1 MSSAELNKNKKIRTM
16 ETVVQSVLILI
27 LMILV
32 ILLMS
37 EIGRLQGTARVI
49 NYAGLVRGATQREV
63 KLEITGYQND
73 ELIQYLDDILNGLK
87 YGDGNYNL
95 ITLDDTDYNKK
106 LDAQIEYWGNLKR
119 QIRKVRELGYED
131 TDIVEVSETYFDM
144 ADETVFRADGRKNSR
159 TGDSICGGY
168 ADFSDLNDNADGF
181 GSPDNQKEQDFRAE
195 SLY

>member
-1 MSSAELNKNKKIRTM
+1 
-16 ETVVQSVLILI
+16 
-27 LMILV
+27 
-32 ILLMS
+32 MS

-144 ADETVFRADGRKNSR
+144 ADETVLQPRIIPCRRPENSR

>member
-1 MSSAELNKNKKIRTM
+1 M

-73 ELIQYLDDILNGLK
+73 ELIEYLDDILNGLK

-95 ITLDDTDYNKK
+95 ITLDAGGPPSRIPHVPSGRAPALCVPPYYRP
-106 LDAQIEYWGNLKR
+106 IPSVR
-119 QIRKVRELGYED
+119 SCHIRIPPLFRHGTWLSSHVPWRRMYRSWSVLRGGLC
-131 TDIVEVSETYFDM
+131 VSP
-144 ADETVFRADGRKNSR
+144 FRIRP
-159 TGDSICGGY
+159 CGMC
-168 ADFSDLNDNADGF
+168 ALCLR
-181 GSPDNQKEQDFRAE
+181 SPFPT
-195 SLY
+195 